1 MPSAMY
7 VKWQEKRPVR
17 SIRWNDA
24 AVFSQRGAGSNRSS
38 LYDYADFFT
47 GIFRDRAFISK
58 TALLPPFPPRATAF
72 FLLFSFIHPH
82 NRSSVIAHFVHC
94 YCYARYNRVI
104 MASLSLFLSLSP
116 SLFLSQVWPV
126 TQGGASHDQKTD
138 VSISFVLLLRL
149 FFFLRGSV
157 SFLLARETTFI
168 SK

>member
-1 MPSAMY
+1 MSNDRRNA
-7 VKWQEKRPVR
+7 RFDR
-17 SIRWNDA
+17 SGETTRQ
-24 AVFSQRGAGSNRSS
+24 FSRSEVQVQIDH
-38 LYDYADFFT
+38 LYTITRIFSPASSVIAHSHPRRRLFF
-47 GIFRDRAFISK
+47 R
-58 TALLPPFPPRATAF
+58 PFPPRATAF

-157 SFLLARETTFI
+157 SFLLARETAFI